1 MTASI
6 LDHLDRL
13 ADEHPNKLLYAYLD
27 VNGDPIE
34 THTYAS
40 FLRRAQAIAGHLR
53 KEGRFAAGD
62 RILLA
67 YPPGL
72 EMICAFFGCVRAGL
86 IPVPVYPPSSRG
98 FQSALYKT
106 VHIAKDCQ
114 AAGILT
120 SRGYHASLK
129 TNLARRGVSASGV
142 DVDYISGLPWIATE
156 DFVDTAAD
164 NLPVDSSE
172 ILFLQYTSGST
183 MEPKGVIVTHE
194 NILTTCPLVI
204 DHPAPVVVSW
214 LPQYHDMGLIGCYL
228 YPALKGGTTYGF
240 APMDFIQ
247 RPILWFKA
255 ITTYH
260 ATAAAAPNFAYDY
273 CLRAGRLSKE
283 SLEACDLSSL
293 RVLLCAAEPVKPD
306 TYTRFL
312 EAFQPYG
319 LKSESFYVAYGL
331 AENTLAVSLGG
342 RKIVSVN
349 KRALA
354 LGKARMTT
362 EVSEIDGAA
371 QIVSCGTSLPGL
383 DLKIVDPEGH
393 FALKPGRTGEIWV
406 AGTGKCQGYWNNP
419 ELTLKQFRARLVDD
433 TPYDDGY
440 LRTGDIGFVH
450 DGELYVCGRI
460 KDMIILRGQNYYPQD
475 IENVVEKSSSQLR
488 HNCVVAFQIQEDSE
502 PALAIVAEVKN
513 PKALPEARKIAAAV
527 RNYLNVEV
535 AVICLIAPRA
545 IPRTSSGKIM
555 RHKTK
560 QMWLQGQ
567 FTVLSD
573 FSREKDA
580 GNSACVSDMHSTFA
594 ELKARYNLTGQE
606 SYNLVEAGL
615 DSLDL
620 VVFMHEL
627 KELLKDKGAELLAR
641 QVDIGVIQRVSVA
654 ELFGLAEQL
663 ERAPEAALVHLRHSL
678 AAFREE
684 QCAAEKRM
692 MSDDRKLIFEPP
704 VPSPMSEIPTLKQ
717 VLLTGGT
724 GFIGP
729 FLIKSLLEQTRAKI
743 YVLVRSSDEK
753 QGRQRLRAAVES
765 MGPCGA
771 GLMEMFEARV
781 IPVSGDLGQ
790 PKLGLMQ
797 DVWDF
802 LASEIDTVFHNG
814 ATVNYLFNYDLMRDA
829 NVLGTNEV
837 LRLAFEGRP
846 KEFNYVSTTFVFGW
860 AVKSVLYE
868 TDLNENME
876 LLDFGYSQSK
886 WVAEQ
891 VVVDARSRGLSA
903 RIFRPALVS
912 PSVTGGGN
920 NFDIAVRLV
929 AFMVNHGIGVDTLNQ
944 VSFVPADIVANNI
957 VAISTT
963 PGTANRTYHVVRDD
977 YSNMMDVTGLIT
989 KATGRQFEQF
999 SLPDFVPELIRRCRK
1014 EDLLFPLLDFL
1025 VGSVDNISSMEFKRY
1040 DNSCYQMARDAS
1052 VWGKPDPS
1060 LEDTVN
1066 GILKFMYRKG
1076 IISVAAREVKA
1087 VSPIFKR
1094 ELTIKTHRRGID
1106 CGVNCLE
1113 CLADAGEPECVAE
1126 IPEEIPKIEASEQM

>member
-1 MTASI
+1 
-6 LDHLDRL
+6 
-13 ADEHPNKLLYAYLD
+13 
-27 VNGDPIE
+27 
-34 THTYAS
+34 
-40 FLRRAQAIAGHLR
+40 
-53 KEGRFAAGD
+53 
-62 RILLA
+62 
-67 YPPGL
+67 
-72 EMICAFFGCVRAGL
+72 
-86 IPVPVYPPSSRG
+86 
-98 FQSALYKT
+98 
-106 VHIAKDCQ
+106 
-114 AAGILT
+114 
-120 SRGYHASLK
+120 
-129 TNLARRGVSASGV
+129 
-142 DVDYISGLPWIATE
+142 
-156 DFVDTAAD
+156 
-164 NLPVDSSE
+164 
-172 ILFLQYTSGST
+172 
-183 MEPKGVIVTHE
+183 
-194 NILTTCPLVI
+194 
-204 DHPAPVVVSW
+204 
-214 LPQYHDMGLIGCYL
+214 
-228 YPALKGGTTYGF
+228 
-240 APMDFIQ
+240 MDFIQ
-247 RPILWFKA
+247 RPILWFDT
-255 ITTYH
+255 ITTYG
-260 ATAAAAPNFAYDY
+260 ATATAAPNFAYDY
-273 CLRAGRLSKE
+273 CLRAGRLSKQ
-283 SLEACDLSSL
+283 SLETCDLSSL
-293 RVLLCAAEPVKPD
+293 RLMMCAAEPVKPD

-312 EAFQPYG
+312 EAFQSYG

-342 RKIVSVN
+342 RNIVSVN

-371 QIVSCGTSLPGL
+371 QIVSCGIPLPAL

-393 FALKPGRTGEIWV
+393 FALKPGRIGEIWV
-406 AGTGKCQGYWNNP
+406 AGSGKCQGYWNNP
-419 ELTLKQFRARLVDD
+419 ELTLKQFHARLVDD

-440 LRTGDIGFVH
+440 LRTGDIGFMH

-475 IENVVEKSSSQLR
+475 IENVVEKSSSLIR
-488 HNCVVAFQIQEDSE
+488 HNCIAAFQVQEDSE

-535 AVICLIAPRA
+535 AKILFIAPRA

-580 GNSACVSDMHSTFA
+580 GNGACDSGMHSTFA

-627 KELLKDKGAELLAR
+627 KELLKDQGAEMLAR

-654 ELFGLAEQL
+654 ELFALAEQL
-663 ERAPEAALVHLRHSL
+663 ERAPEQALDHLRHAL

-684 QCAAEKRM
+684 QCAAEKQM

-704 VPSPMSEIPTLKQ
+704 VPPPMPAIPTPNH

-743 YVLVRSSDEK
+743 YILVRSSDEK
-753 QGRQRLRAAVES
+753 QGKQRLRAAMDS
-765 MGPCGA
+765 MGPCPV

-781 IPVSGDLGQ
+781 IPICGDLGQ

-837 LRLAFEGRP
+837 VRLAFEGRA

-891 VVVDARSRGLSA
+891 VVVNARNRGLSA

-963 PGTANRTYHVVRDD
+963 PGTGNKTYHVVRDD
-977 YSNMMDVTGLIT
+977 YSNMMDITGLIT
-989 KATGRQFEQF
+989 TATGRRFEQF

-1025 VGSVDNISSMEFKRY
+1025 VGSVDNISAMEFKRY
-1040 DNSCYQMARDAS
+1040 DNSSYQIARDAS
-1052 VWGKPDPS
+1052 VWGKADPS

-1066 GILKFMYRKG
+1066 GILKFMHRKG
-1076 IISVAAREVKA
+1076 IISVAAREINPVA
-1087 VSPIFKR
+1087 PILEREVNVSAS
-1094 ELTIKTHRRGID
+1094 
-1106 CGVNCLE
+1106 
-1113 CLADAGEPECVAE
+1113 AD
-1126 IPEEIPKIEASEQM
+1126 

>member
-1 MTASI
+1 MVDSI
-6 LDHLDRL
+6 LDKLDSL
-13 ADEHPNKLLYAYLD
+13 GNQHPHRLLYSYID
-27 VNGDPIE
+27 VNGNPIGGYSYE
-34 THTYAS
+34 Q
-40 FLRRAQAIAGHLR
+40 FLHRTKVIAGHLR
-53 KEGRFAAGD
+53 KEHGFQSQD
-62 RILLA
+62 RLLLA

-98 FQSALYKT
+98 FQGALYKM

-120 SRGYHASLK
+120 SRDYLGSLK
-129 TNLARRGVSASGV
+129 TNLARSGVSASGI
-142 DVDYISGLPWIATE
+142 DVDYISGLRWVVTE
-156 DFVDTAAD
+156 DFVDTVSDETFNRGSKNGGSNGA
-164 NLPVDSSE
+164 SSNGASN

-183 MEPKGVIVTHE
+183 RAPKGGMVTHE
-194 NILTTCPLVI
+194 NSLHNCPLVI
-204 DHPAPVVVSW
+204 DHPDPVVVSW

-228 YPALKGGTTYGF
+228 YPALMGGTTYGF
-240 APMDFIQ
+240 APTDFIQ
-247 RPILWFKA
+247 RPTLWFDA
-255 ITTYH
+255 IKTYG
-260 ATAAAAPNFAYDY
+260 ASASAAPNFAYDY

-283 SLEACDLSSL
+283 SLETCDLSSL
-293 RVLLCAAEPVKPD
+293 RLLMVAAEPVKPD

-312 EAFQPYG
+312 QAFQPHG
-319 LKSESFYVAYGL
+319 LKSESFFVAYGL
-331 AENTLAVSLGG
+331 AENTLAVSLHG
-342 RKIVSVN
+342 RNIISAN
-349 KRALA
+349 KNAIA
-354 LGKARMTT
+354 LGTARITT
-362 EVSEIDGAA
+362 EVSEVGAA
-371 QIVSCGTSLPGL
+371 TQIVSCGTPLPGL
-383 DLKIVDPEGH
+383 TVKIVDPEKH
-393 FALKPGRTGEIWV
+393 VALGPGYIGEIWV
-406 AGTGKCQGYWNNP
+406 SGGSKCLGYWNNP
-419 ELTLKQFRARLVDD
+419 ELGLKMFHARLVDD
-433 TPYDDGY
+433 SPYDDGY
-440 LRTGDIGFVH
+440 LRTGDMGFFH
-450 DGELYVCGRI
+450 NGELFVCGRI
-460 KDMIILRGQNYYPQD
+460 KDMIIVRGQNYYPQD
-475 IENVVEKSSSQLR
+475 IEEVVEKASGLIR
-488 HNCVVAFQIQEDSE
+488 TNCVAAFQIHEDSE
-502 PALAIVAEVKN
+502 PALAVVAEVKN
-513 PKALPEARKIAAAV
+513 PKALPEALKTAAAI

-535 AVICLIAPRA
+535 ALISFIAPRA

-567 FTVLSD
+567 FKVLSD

-580 GNSACVSDMHSTFA
+580 GKSHSDMHSSFA

-606 SYNLVEAGL
+606 SYNLIEAGL

-627 KELLKDKGAELLAR
+627 KELLKDKGAEFLAM

-663 ERAPEAALVHLRHSL
+663 ERAPEEALIHLRHSL

-684 QCAAEKRM
+684 QCAAERQM
-692 MSDDRKLIFEPP
+692 MSNDRKLIFEPR
-704 VPSPMSEIPTLKQ
+704 VPSSMPEIPMLNH

-729 FLIKSLLEQTRAKI
+729 FLIKSLLEQTRAKM
-743 YVLVRSSDEK
+743 YVLVRASDEK
-753 QGRQRLRAAVES
+753 QGRRRLRAAMES

-781 IPVSGDLGQ
+781 IPVSGDLAQ
-790 PKLGLMQ
+790 PKLGLTQ

-837 LRLAFEGRP
+837 VRLAFEGRP

-876 LLDFGYSQSK
+876 LLDFGYSQTK

-891 VVVDARSRGLSA
+891 VVVDARNRGLSA

-912 PSVTGGGN
+912 PSVMGGGN

-963 PGTANRTYHVVRDD
+963 RGTANKTYHVTRDD
-977 YSNMMDVTGLIT
+977 YSNMMDITGLIT
-989 KATGRQFEQF
+989 KATGRQFETF
-999 SLPDFVPELIRRCRK
+999 RLPDFVPELIRRCRK

-1025 VGSVDNISSMEFKRY
+1025 VGSVDNISAMEFKRY
-1040 DNSCYQMARDAS
+1040 DSSSYQMARDAS

-1066 GILKFMYRKG
+1066 GILRFMQRKG
-1076 IISVAAREVKA
+1076 IISVAV
-1087 VSPIFKR
+1087 
-1094 ELTIKTHRRGID
+1094 
-1106 CGVNCLE
+1106 
-1113 CLADAGEPECVAE
+1113 PEFTTVATR
-1126 IPEEIPKIEASEQM
+1126 

>member
-1 MTASI
+1 M
-6 LDHLDRL
+6 
-13 ADEHPNKLLYAYLD
+13 
-27 VNGDPIE
+27 
-34 THTYAS
+34 
-40 FLRRAQAIAGHLR
+40 
-53 KEGRFAAGD
+53 
-62 RILLA
+62 
-67 YPPGL
+67 
-72 EMICAFFGCVRAGL
+72 
-86 IPVPVYPPSSRG
+86 
-98 FQSALYKT
+98 
-106 VHIAKDCQ
+106 
-114 AAGILT
+114 
-120 SRGYHASLK
+120 
-129 TNLARRGVSASGV
+129 
-142 DVDYISGLPWIATE
+142 
-156 DFVDTAAD
+156 
-164 NLPVDSSE
+164 
-172 ILFLQYTSGST
+172 
-183 MEPKGVIVTHE
+183 IVTHE
-194 NILTTCPLVI
+194 NILNTYPLVI

-247 RPILWFKA
+247 RPILWFNA

-293 RVLLCAAEPVKPD
+293 RVLMCAAEPVKPD

-342 RKIVSVN
+342 RNIVSVN

-354 LGKARMTT
+354 LGKARMIT
-362 EVSEIDGAA
+362 EVSEIGGAT

-383 DLKIVDPEGH
+383 DVKIVDPEGH
-393 FALKPGRTGEIWV
+393 FALKPERIGEIWV
-406 AGTGKCQGYWNNP
+406 AGSGKCQGYWNNP

-440 LRTGDIGFVH
+440 LRTGDIGFIH

-475 IENVVEKSSSQLR
+475 IENVVEKSSSLIR
-488 HNCVVAFQIQEDSE
+488 HNCVAAFQVQEDSE

-513 PKALPEARKIAAAV
+513 PRALPEARKIAAAV

-535 AVICLIAPRA
+535 AVISLIAPRA

-580 GNSACVSDMHSTFA
+580 GNSASDSDMHSTFA

-627 KELLKDKGAELLAR
+627 KELLKDKGAQILAR

-654 ELFGLAEQL
+654 ELFALAEQL
-663 ERAPEAALVHLRHSL
+663 ERAPEEALVHLRHSL

-684 QCAAEKRM
+684 QCGVEKRM
-692 MSDDRKLIFEPP
+692 MSNDRKLIFEPP
-704 VPSPMSEIPTLKQ
+704 VPAPMPEIPMLK
-717 VLLTGGT
+717 
-724 GFIGP
+724 
-729 FLIKSLLEQTRAKI
+729 QTRAKI

-753 QGRQRLRAAVES
+753 QGKQRLRAAMES

-837 LRLAFEGRP
+837 VRLAFEGRP

-891 VVVDARSRGLSA
+891 VVVDARTRGLSA

-957 VAISTT
+957 IAISTT
-963 PGTANRTYHVVRDD
+963 PGTANKTYHVTRDD
-977 YSNMMDVTGLIT
+977 YSNMMDITGLIT
-989 KATGRQFEQF
+989 KATGRQFERF

-1025 VGSVDNISSMEFKRY
+1025 VGSVDNISAMEFKRY
-1040 DNSCYQMARDAS
+1040 DSSSYQMARDAS

-1076 IISVAAREVKA
+1076 IISVAAREVNA
-1087 VSPIFKR
+1087 VSPICER
-1094 ELTIKTHRRGID
+1094 DLNIETHRRGMD
-1106 CGVNCLE
+1106 CGAHCLQ
-1113 CLADAGEPECVAE
+1113 CLADAGDPEC
-1126 IPEEIPKIEASEQM
+1126 IEEIPKIEASEL

>member
-1 MTASI
+1 MMASI
-6 LDHLDRL
+6 LDQLGRL
-13 ADEHPNKLLYAYLD
+13 ADEHPGKLLYSYLD
-27 VNGDPIE
+27 VNGDSIE
-34 THTYAS
+34 SYTYAS
-40 FLRRAQAIAGHLR
+40 FLHRAQAIAGHLR

-62 RILLA
+62 RLLLA

-98 FQSALYKT
+98 FQSALYKM

-114 AAGILT
+114 AVAILT
-120 SRGYHASLK
+120 SKDYHASLK
-129 TNLARRGVSASGV
+129 TNLTRSGVTASGV
-142 DVDYISGLPWIATE
+142 DVDYISSLPWIPTE
-156 DFVDTAAD
+156 DFVDTIPGQSPAER
-164 NLPVDSSE
+164 SK

-194 NILTTCPLVI
+194 NIINTCPLVI
-204 DHPAPVVVSW
+204 DHPSPVVVSW
-214 LPQYHDMGLIGCYL
+214 LPQYHDMGLVGCYL

-247 RPILWFKA
+247 RPILWFDT
-255 ITTYH
+255 ITAYQ
-260 ATAAAAPNFAYDY
+260 ATATAAPNFAYDY
-273 CLRAGRLSKE
+273 CLRAGRLSRE

-293 RVLLCAAEPVKPD
+293 RVLMCAAEPVKAD

-312 EAFQPYG
+312 ETFEPYG
-319 LKSESFYVAYGL
+319 LKAESFYVAYGL
-331 AENTLAVSLGG
+331 AENTLAVSLRG
-342 RKIVSVN
+342 RNIVSVN
-349 KRALA
+349 KRAIA
-354 LGKARMTT
+354 LGKARLTT
-362 EVSEIDGAA
+362 EVSEIDSAT
-371 QIVSCGTSLPGL
+371 QIVSCGTSLA
-383 DLKIVDPEGH
+383 DIDVKIVDPEGH
-393 FALKPGRTGEIWV
+393 FALESDRIGEIWV
-406 AGTGKCQGYWNNP
+406 AGCGKCLGYWNNP

-433 TPYDDGY
+433 SPYDEGY
-440 LRTGDIGFVH
+440 LRTGDMGFFH
-450 DGELYVCGRI
+450 KGELYVCGRI

-475 IENVVEKSSSQLR
+475 IENVVEKSSSLIR
-488 HNCVVAFQIQEDSE
+488 HNCVAAFQIQEDSE

-513 PKALPEARKIAAAV
+513 PRSLPEARKIAAAV

-535 AVICLIAPRA
+535 AVISLIAPRA

-560 QMWLQGQ
+560 QMWLAGE

-580 GNSACVSDMHSTFA
+580 GNCASDSDSDLNSSFA

-606 SYNLVEAGL
+606 SYNLIEAGL

-627 KELLKDKGAELLAR
+627 KELLKDKGAEMLAR

-663 ERAPEAALVHLRHSL
+663 ESAPKEALEYLRHSL

-684 QCAAEKRM
+684 QSAAEKQM
-692 MSDDRKLIFEPP
+692 MSDDRKLVFEPP
-704 VPSPMSEIPTLKQ
+704 VPSPLSEIPMLNN

-729 FLIKSLLEQTRAKI
+729 FLIKSLLEQTPAKVH
-743 YVLVRSSDEK
+743 VLVRSSNEE
-753 QGRQRLRAAVES
+753 QGRQRLKAAMES
-765 MGPCGA
+765 MGPCEPE
-771 GLMEMFEARV
+771 LMEMFDARV
-781 IPVSGDLGQ
+781 IPVPGDLGQ
-790 PKLGLMQ
+790 QNLGLAQ
-797 DVWDF
+797 DTWDY
-802 LASEIDTVFHNG
+802 LATEIDTVFHNG
-814 ATVNYLFNYDLMRDA
+814 ATVNYLFNYDRMRDA
-829 NVLGTNEV
+829 NVMGTNEIV
-837 LRLAFEGRP
+837 RLAFEGRP

-860 AVKSVLYE
+860 AVKSVLLE
-868 TDLNENME
+868 TDMNEDME

-891 VVVDARSRGLSA
+891 VVFDAQSRGLSA
-903 RIFRPALVS
+903 RVFRPALVS
-912 PSVTGGGN
+912 PSVNGGGN

-963 PGTANRTYHVVRDD
+963 PGTANKTYHVVRDD
-977 YSNMMDVTGLIT
+977 YSNMMDITGLIT
-989 KATGRQFEQF
+989 QATGRQFEAF
-999 SLPDFVPELIRRCRK
+999 ALPDFVPELIRRCRK

-1025 VGSVDNISSMEFKRY
+1025 VGSVDNISAMEFKRY
-1040 DNSCYQMARDAS
+1040 DNSSYQMARDAS

-1076 IISVAAREVKA
+1076 IISVAARESNAA
-1087 VSPIFKR
+1087 VAPAVPLLDF
-1094 ELTIKTHRRGID
+1094 T
-1106 CGVNCLE
+1106 
-1113 CLADAGEPECVAE
+1113 DALSVT
-1126 IPEEIPKIEASEQM
+1126 AS

>member
-1 MTASI
+1 MASI
-6 LDHLDRL
+6 LDHLNRL
-13 ADEHPNKLLYAYLD
+13 ADEHPDRLLYSYLD

-34 THTYAS
+34 SYTYAS
-40 FLRRAQAIAGHLR
+40 FLHRAEAIAGHLQ

-62 RILLA
+62 RLLLA

-98 FQSALYKT
+98 FQSALYKM
-106 VHIAKDCQ
+106 VHIARDCQ

-120 SRGYHASLK
+120 SRDYHASLR
-129 TNLARRGVSASGV
+129 TNLARSGVAASGV
-142 DVDYISGLPWIATE
+142 DVDYISALPWIVTE
-156 DFVDTAAD
+156 DFVDTVAHVPAVE
-164 NLPVDSSE
+164 PSK

-183 MEPKGVIVTHE
+183 MEPKGVVVTHE
-194 NILTTCPLVI
+194 NILNTYSLVI
-204 DHPAPVVVSW
+204 DHPEPIVVSW

-240 APMDFIQ
+240 SPTDFIQ
-247 RPILWFKA
+247 RPILWFDS
-255 ITTYH
+255 ITAYG
-260 ATAAAAPNFAYDY
+260 ATATAAPNFAYDY
-273 CLRAGRLSKE
+273 CLRAGRLSRE

-293 RVLLCAAEPVKPD
+293 RVLMCAAEPVKPD

-312 EAFQPYG
+312 EAFEPYG
-319 LKSESFYVAYGL
+319 LKCESFYVAYGL
-331 AENTLAVSLGG
+331 AENTLAVTLRG
-342 RKIVSVN
+342 RNIVSVN

-354 LGKARMTT
+354 LGKARLTS
-362 EVSEIDGAA
+362 EVSEIDASM
-371 QIVSCGTSLPGL
+371 QIVSCGTPLPGL
-383 DLKIVDPEGH
+383 DVKIVDPEGH
-393 FALKPGRTGEIWV
+393 FALGPERIGEIWV
-406 AGTGKCQGYWNNP
+406 AGSGKCQGYWNNP
-419 ELTLKQFRARLVDD
+419 ELTQKQFRARLVDD

-440 LRTGDIGFVH
+440 LRTGDTGFFH
-450 DGELYVCGRI
+450 GGELYVCGRI
-460 KDMIILRGQNYYPQD
+460 KDMIILRGQNYYPHD
-475 IENVVEKSSSQLR
+475 IENVVEKSSSLIR
-488 HNCVVAFQIQEDSE
+488 HNCVAAFQVQEDSE

-513 PKALPEARKIAAAV
+513 PRALPEARKIAAAV

-535 AVICLIAPRA
+535 AVISLIVPRA

-560 QMWLQGQ
+560 QMWLQGE
-567 FTVLSD
+567 FTVLTD

-580 GNSACVSDMHSTFA
+580 GACAADIGSHSTFG

-627 KELLKDKGAELLAR
+627 KELLKDKGAEMLAR

-678 AAFREE
+678 AAFRAE
-684 QCAAEKRM
+684 QSAAEKQM
-692 MSDDRKLIFEPP
+692 MNNDRKLIFEPP
-704 VPSPMSEIPTLKQ
+704 VPLPLPEVPILNH

-743 YVLVRSSDEK
+743 HVLVRASDEK
-753 QGRQRLRAAVES
+753 QGRQRLKAAMES

-771 GLMEMFEARV
+771 GLLEMFEARV
-781 IPVSGDLGQ
+781 IPVCGDLGH
-790 PKLGLMQ
+790 PKLGLTQ
-797 DVWDF
+797 DVWDS
-802 LASEIDTVFHNG
+802 LANEIDTVFHNG
-814 ATVNYLFNYDLMRDA
+814 ATVNYLFNYDVMRDA

-837 LRLAFEGRP
+837 VRLAFEGRP

-868 TDLNENME
+868 TDQNEDME

-963 PGTANRTYHVVRDD
+963 PGTANKTYHVTRDD
-977 YSNMMDVTGLIT
+977 YSNMMDITGLIT
-989 KATGRQFEQF
+989 KATGRQFEHF
-999 SLPDFVPELIRRCRK
+999 LLPDFVPELIRRCRK

-1025 VGSVDNISSMEFKRY
+1025 VGSVDNISAMEFKRY
-1040 DNSCYQMARDAS
+1040 DSTSYQTARDAS
-1052 VWGKPDPS
+1052 AWGKADPS

-1076 IISVAAREVKA
+1076 IISVAAREVNGVAPGNRLLDCTNA
-1087 VSPIFKR
+1087 VSA
-1094 ELTIKTHRRGID
+1094 T
-1106 CGVNCLE
+1106 
-1113 CLADAGEPECVAE
+1113 
-1126 IPEEIPKIEASEQM
+1126 AS